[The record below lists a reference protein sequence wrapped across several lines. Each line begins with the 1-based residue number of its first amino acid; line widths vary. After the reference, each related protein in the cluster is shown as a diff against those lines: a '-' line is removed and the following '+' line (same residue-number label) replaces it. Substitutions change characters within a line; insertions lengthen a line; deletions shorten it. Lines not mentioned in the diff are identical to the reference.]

1 LSCFKRFGEGFFDP
15 DVRLIFAVKVH
26 CGPLKF
32 DFYANAMRKVI
43 FTLATGLFLVA
54 GVSTSNACDG
64 HKKVTKASSQAA
76 VTGEKKECTTAEKK
90 ECATTKT
97 GKTAS
102 AEKSCCMSKAK
113 GVEAK
118 KDVRSSNSTVQAKL

>member
-1 LSCFKRFGEGFFDP
+1 
-15 DVRLIFAVKVH
+15 LIH
-26 CGPLKF
+26 T
-32 DFYANAMRKVI
+32 NAMRKVI

-64 HKKVTKASSQAA
+64 HKKVSKASTQAA
-76 VTGEKKECTTAEKK
+76 VTAEKKECTTAEKK

-102 AEKSCCMSKAK
+102 AEKSCCASKAK

-118 KDVRSSNSTVQAKL
+118 KDVKSSNSTVQAKL